1 MFPGGGI
8 WVRRAEGVRREE
20 HDAIRKGK
28 RVGGTDYAE
37 LLDLIYQLS
46 VCSNGDRSKS
56 PLCLQNK
63 LKFENHDDFLH
74 LTSCTH

>member
-28 RVGGTDYAE
+28 RLGGTDYAE

-46 VCSNGDRSKS
+46 VCSNGDPEKKF
-56 PLCLQNK
+56 K
-63 LKFENHDDFLH
+63 LGFNCMCGVFRL
-74 LTSCTH
+74 

>member
-20 HDAIRKGK
+20 HDATRKGK

-37 LLDLIYQLS
+37 LLDQIYQLS
-46 VCSNGDRSKS
+46 VWSNGGPEK
-56 PLCLQNK
+56 
-63 LKFENHDDFLH
+63 KFRLGFMCMCGVFRL
-74 LTSCTH
+74 